1 VAREQLPDFGGIQ
14 GAVRGLGGAANTIR
28 EDIMLLRKSIIAM
41 TAAAA
46 FVGLAAGSAAAAPN
60 IPCKT
65 AKLIVPW
72 KAGGGTHVIFSIFE
86 KTIQNMDVTPK
97 IKVVTV
103 GGQGG
108 NKGAKEAAK
117 AKADGCTLFAIHQ
130 SAITSYLNGRIDFHY
145 DNFEMVSLLTSTPDI
160 VGASGSVPWNTF
172 EEFKKATL
180 AAPGTVKVGA
190 TFGSTSQF
198 YWLILEDLTGM
209 KFKFV
214 PYDGTR
220 ERMTALLSGAIEMG
234 GLNVA
239 SGRKYIEGGE
249 LKGFAIAAAQRSKH
263 LPDMPTL
270 TELGV
275 DMIYALDRGI
285 VAPKGTPS
293 DVIEHWAGIFK
304 QAAAD
309 ADLLKQMDAKGT
321 EVNWVGPGDYRAWAD
336 KAFSDH
342 EKVAIKIGLW
352 KK

>member
-1 VAREQLPDFGGIQ
+1 MKHATL
-14 GAVRGLGGAANTIR
+14 AV
-28 EDIMLLRKSIIAM
+28 
-41 TAAAA
+41 AAATVMA
-46 FVGLAAGSAAAAPN
+46 GALAWAPAESLAAPKFACG
-60 IPCKT
+60 T

-103 GGQGG
+103 PGQGG

-117 AKADGCTLFAIHQ
+117 AKPNGCTLFAIHQ
-130 SAITSYLNGRIDFHY
+130 SAMTSYLNGRIKYHFDK
-145 DNFEMVSLLTSTPDI
+145 FETVALLTSTPDI
-160 VGASGSVPWNTF
+160 VGASGKVPWKTF
-172 EEFKKATL
+172 DEFKKATL

-220 ERMTALLSGAIEMG
+220 ERMTALLSGAIQMG
-234 GLNVA
+234 GINVA
-239 SGRKYIEGGE
+239 SGRKYIEGGD
-249 LKGFAIAAAQRSKH
+249 LKGFAIAAAERSKH

-270 TELGV
+270 KELGV

-285 VAPKGTPS
+285 VVPKGTPK
-293 DVIEHWAGIFK
+293 DMIEHWAGVFK

-309 ADLLKQMDAKGT
+309 PGLLKQMDAKGT
-321 EVNWVGPGDYRAWAD
+321 DVNWVGPDGYRKWAD
-336 KAFSDH
+336 KTFADH
-342 EKVAIKIGLW
+342 ENVAIKIGLW
-352 KK
+352 KKQ

>member
-1 VAREQLPDFGGIQ
+1 
-14 GAVRGLGGAANTIR
+14 
-28 EDIMLLRKSIIAM
+28 MRKGFIA
-41 TAAAA
+41 T
-46 FVGLAAGSAAAAPN
+46 LAAGVAALSLFAGTTAPQAAAN
-60 IPCKT
+60 IPCST

-86 KTIQNMDVTPK
+86 KVIQNLDVTPK

-130 SAITSYLNGRIDFHY
+130 SAITSYLNGRIDFQF
-145 DNFEMVSLLTSTPDI
+145 DNFETVSLLTSTPDI
-160 VGASGSVPWNTF
+160 VGASGKVPWNTF
-172 EEFKKATL
+172 AEFKKAAL
-180 AAPGTVKVGA
+180 AAPGTIKVGA

-220 ERMTALLSGAIEMG
+220 ERMTALLSGAIDMG

-239 SGRKYIEGGE
+239 SGRKYLEQGE
-249 LKGFAIAAAQRSKH
+249 LKGFAIAAAERSKH
-263 LPDMPTL
+263 LPNMPTL
-270 TELGV
+270 KELGV

-293 DVIEHWAGIFK
+293 DVIEHWSGIFK
-304 QAAAD
+304 KAAED
-309 ADLLKQMDAKGT
+309 AGLRKQMDAKGT
-321 EVNWVGPGDYRAWAD
+321 EVNWVGPAGYRAWAD
-336 KAFSDH
+336 KAFADH

-352 KK
+352 KKQ